1 MNQNLDLTPQSF
13 LGTWQ
18 GGAGGGGRGAGAVGG
33 ERRRGRG
40 ARPAIRGDVGQGSC
54 GLRRGTIFSHQ
65 ALGHIVRMLSVIT
78 PQWRCIL
85 AKMPELA
92 LPNNQRQDPG
102 GYLSRRWLFL
112 VLTLAARAARG
123 PSLATGF
130 AIETP
135 VRTSC
140 KGRRFTLAELAIGRG
155 PG

>member
-1 MNQNLDLTPQSF
+1 
-13 LGTWQ
+13 
-18 GGAGGGGRGAGAVGG
+18 
-33 ERRRGRG
+33 
-40 ARPAIRGDVGQGSC
+40 
-54 GLRRGTIFSHQ
+54 
-65 ALGHIVRMLSVIT
+65 
-78 PQWRCIL
+78 
-85 AKMPELA
+85 MPELA
-92 LPNNQRQDPG
+92 LLNNQRQDPG
-102 GYLSRRWLFL
+102 GYLSRWWLFL